1 MTAVESIIQSNIV
14 TLAPDTSVTA
24 AIELMVS
31 SNHTYVLVVSKKQL
45 LGIFTERDVTR
56 DIASQR
62 QLNGLT
68 LRDVMTESPH
78 TVTLE
83 ESQNIFDISQQFL
96 QHHIRHL
103 PVVDRQQRLI
113 GVITPQSLRR
123 NFRPEYLLRYIRVSE
138 VMTTNVL
145 RGRPEDMLLASI
157 QSMAQRK
164 VSCIVITDPITE
176 FPIGIITER
185 DISRLH
191 AQSIDL
197 AAVPVGDVM
206 TRPLRTMQPENSLW
220 AVHEQMQAIQVR
232 RLVISHPTGE
242 LAGIVTQTQML
253 KMMDPVEIYQV
264 MGQMQA
270 TIDRQV
276 GDLQRLNRELAISNR
291 ELESLATMD
300 ELTQVANRRYF
311 NLSLRNIWR
320 RLSYGDSSVAM
331 LLVDV
336 DHFKRYNDTYG
347 HIAGDRCLLEIA
359 QVLQGMVR
367 QSYDLL
373 ARYGGEEFVVILPD
387 TDLTGAERL
396 AKSIVERITRHRIPH
411 DDSPTSKWVTLSI
424 GACAIRPRL
433 GYPPEFLIYRTDEAL
448 YQAKAN
454 GRNGYA
460 LAPDLIE

>member
-1 MTAVESIIQSNIV
+1 VETIIQSDIV
-14 TLAPDTSVTA
+14 TLTPDTSVSS

-31 SNHTYVLVVSKKQL
+31 SNHTYVLIVSKKQL

-56 DIASQR
+56 GIASQR
-62 QLNGLT
+62 QLDQLT
-68 LRDVMTESPH
+68 LQDVMTKSPR

-96 QHHIRHL
+96 QHRIRHL
-103 PVVDRQQRLI
+103 PVVDQQQRLI

-123 NFRPEYLLRYIRVSE
+123 QFRPEYLLRYIRVSE
-138 VMTTNVL
+138 VMATNVL

-206 TRPLRTMQPENSLW
+206 THPLRTMQPEDSLW
-220 AVHEQMQAIQVR
+220 VVHEQMQAIKVR
-232 RLVISHPTGE
+232 RLVISYPTGE

-276 GDLQRLNRELAISNR
+276 GDLQRLNRELATSNR
-291 ELESLATMD
+291 ELESLATID
-300 ELTQVANRRYF
+300 ELTQVSNRRYF

-320 RLSYGDSSVAM
+320 RLSYGNSAVAM

-336 DHFKRYNDTYG
+336 DHFKRYNDAYG

-373 ARYGGEEFVVILPD
+373 ARYGGEEFVIILPD
-387 TDLTGAERL
+387 TDLAGAARL
-396 AKSIVERITRHRIPH
+396 AQSMVARITQHRIPH
-411 DDSPTSKWVTLSI
+411 TDSPTSDWVTVSI
-424 GACAIRPRL
+424 GACALRPSR
-433 GYPPEFLIYRTDEAL
+433 GYAAEFLIQCTDQAL

-454 GRNGYA
+454 GRNCYV
-460 LAPDLIE
+460 LAPDVN